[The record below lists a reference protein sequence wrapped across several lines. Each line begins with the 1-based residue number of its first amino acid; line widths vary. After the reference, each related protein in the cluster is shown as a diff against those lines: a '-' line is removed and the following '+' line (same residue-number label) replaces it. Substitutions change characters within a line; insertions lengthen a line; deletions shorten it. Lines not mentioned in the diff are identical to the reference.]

1 MLRETKSKLKSIA
14 SEIRALKNQR
24 PLKNRGA
31 KKLWEIESNLNQLRY
46 HFRHNHIAYCE
57 LRGRSRDQI
66 EKPSESNKPNQS
78 YIDKIKKEI
87 LEKYEAK
94 QAIRACA

>member
-46 HFRHNHIAYCE
+46 HFRHTHIAYCE

-87 LEKYEAK
+87 LDKYETE